1 MNEPVSLS
9 GDVLII
15 THNDAHL
22 LSRAVLSAADLA
34 HRHGANL
41 NPKVLRLAAQIHSV
55 TGHSEP
61 ARTSFED
68 NVEYEQI
75 TTTQAAEILGCS
87 DRNVRS
93 LAQRERLPGVKKGK
107 PWFFN
112 RDDVEVYR
120 DNK

>member
-1 MNEPVSLS
+1 MNEPLSLS

-15 THNDAHL
+15 TRRDAHL
-22 LSRAVLSAADLA
+22 LSRAILSAADLA

-41 NPKVLRLAAQIHSV
+41 NPKVLHLAARIHSV

-93 LAQRERLPGVKKGK
+93 LAQRDRLPGVKKGK

>member
-15 THNDAHL
+15 NHNDAHL

-34 HRHGANL
+34 HRYGAIID
-41 NPKVLRLAAQIHSV
+41 PKVLRLAAQIHSV

-61 ARTSFED
+61 ARISFED
-68 NVEYEQI
+68 NVEYEQV
-75 TTTQAAEILGCS
+75 TTARAAEILGCTE
-87 DRNVRS
+87 RNVRR
-93 LAQRERLPGVKKGK
+93 LAERRRLPGVKNGK
-107 PWFFN
+107 SWFFN

-120 DNK
+120 DYK